1 MTDAACPAMLITTW
15 ISGCCQKVWNFVRG
29 RTGKDSHTRVV
40 LVDISVEMEPANN
53 DFSILVVLLLRTDLT
68 GVSWQETAEGHR
80 RTLLRLAKSLPEI
93 PTCD

>member
-68 GVSWQETAEGHR
+68 GVSWQETAEGASSNIAE
-80 RTLLRLAKSLPEI
+80 TGKITP
-93 PTCD
+93 